1 MSNTLLEHLI
11 NVCHRNR
18 LAPTV
23 INMMDILADMDDESI
38 MEVINSKDTLDI
50 TIKYGIVDVDVN
62 TMPPGL
68 MVKIKDYDVQPEVRN
83 TEEDVDGPFFI
94 HEFQRSK

>member
-1 MSNTLLEHLI
+1 MSNTLIEHLR

-18 LAPTV
+18 LAPNPIT
-23 INMMDILADMDDESI
+23 MLDFLSEMDDESI
-38 MEVINSKDTLDI
+38 IEIINGKITLDI
-50 TIKYGIVDVDVN
+50 TIKYGLIDVDIN

-68 MVKIKDYDVQPEVRN
+68 VVKIKDYDVQPEPGTV
-83 TEEDVDGPFFI
+83 EEDEDGPFFI